1 MLPSVYKHVEN
12 IVHITN
18 NLTRVNDRPPIVRR
32 FRSKGLPTNTNMTK
46 LLTSDQ
52 AITARRYHHMHS
64 STGGQCNYR
73 VQVHDTNERIK
84 KLNIISQTNILCDNH
99 CNIELIVAN
108 ENNKFKGMDAVVFH
122 IAKSQIPKPLPAP
135 ANPKQT
141 WIYFSMESPISN
153 ARERGFP
160 INRLSVH
167 ATWTYHRGSDI
178 SVPLGIYRTGMPM
191 TNRTKSPEEWVAGK
205 NKLVAWMASNCH
217 GTSWP
222 RTAFVQALNKVI
234 HVDMYGG
241 CGNLKCPRTK
251 KCDDDLLRQ
260 YKFYLSLE
268 NAECGDYITEKLWIK
283 ALQRGVVPIVNG
295 PTRKVYE
302 EFAPPNSF
310 IYVGDYKNLQELAN
324 YLRLLD
330 SKPEL
335 YAQFFEWRYKGSVR
349 YGNAHDPPV
358 WCDQVIPIIEK
369 VKRGELKRVLVG
381 NSQFARSCRPPPNK
395 GRSVSAYGVKWVP
408 W

>member
-1 MLPSVYKHVEN
+1 MLPSVYKHVKN

-18 NLTRVNDRPPIVRR
+18 NLTRVNDRPPIMRR
-32 FRSKGLPTNTNMTK
+32 FRSKLPTNTNMTK
-46 LLTSDQ
+46 LRTSDQ
-52 AITARRYHHMHS
+52 TTGKKIS
-64 STGGQCNYR
+64 STSSTEGQCHYM
-73 VQVHDTNERIK
+73 VQVHDTDEQIK
-84 KLNIISQTNILCDNH
+84 KLNRISQTNILCDNH

-122 IAKSQIPKPLPAP
+122 IAKSRIPKPLPAP

-160 INRLSVH
+160 INRLPVH
-167 ATWTYHRGSDI
+167 ATWTYQRGSDI
-178 SVPLGIYRTGMPM
+178 SVPYGIYRTGMPV
-191 TNRTKSPEEWVAGK
+191 TNRTKSPEEWVEGK
-205 NKLVAWMASNCH
+205 SKLIAWMASNCH
-217 GTSWP
+217 RTSWP

-241 CGNLKCPRTK
+241 CGNLKCPRIK

-268 NAECGDYITEKLWIK
+268 NAECGDYITEKLWVK

-302 EFAPPNSF
+302 EFAPPDSF
-310 IYVGDYKNLQELAN
+310 IYVGDYKNLQELAD

-335 YAQFFEWRYKGSVR
+335 YAQYFEWRYKGSVR
-349 YGNAHDPPV
+349 YWNAHDPSV

-369 VKRGELKRVLVG
+369 VKRGELKRVPVG
-381 NSQFARSCRPPPNK
+381 NSQFARSCRPPNK
-395 GRSVSAYGVKWVP
+395 GRSVSTYGVKWVP